1 VSGAGNERYLGLL
14 FLTEDYKVYAYV
26 TNTRIKF
33 VLIVD
38 DACTAKDT
46 EIRQVIL
53 IQQSHSEGRD
63 TLSLSLTVF
72 VHLNVWM

>member
-1 VSGAGNERYLGLL
+1 MSGAVATSGSERYLGLL
-14 FLTEDYKVYAYV
+14 FLTEEYKVYAYV

-46 EIRQVIL
+46 EIRQVKL
-53 IQQSHSEGRD
+53 IQQKSI
-63 TLSLSLTVF
+63 
-72 VHLNVWM
+72 